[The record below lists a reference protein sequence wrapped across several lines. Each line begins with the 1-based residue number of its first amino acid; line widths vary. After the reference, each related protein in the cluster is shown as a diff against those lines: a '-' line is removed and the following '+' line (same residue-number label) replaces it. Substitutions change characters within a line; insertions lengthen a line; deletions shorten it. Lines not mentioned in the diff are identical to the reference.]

1 MHGIRPDSMA
11 SPQDGHSTTLIGSD
25 LPPRV
30 RAALEQLLAVLSEE
44 IVRGLNAM
52 LNELE
57 QQLFRQADHA
67 QSSVAQEQQFSAL
80 RSLKLSRA
88 DFVPRYLHGLES
100 TLANIRKPPV
110 EPGAPETVK
119 SMLGD
124 WQLVEHNAADE
135 DVQVVDL
142 AVRYESRATLTL
154 YLLGQR
160 FGVLAAAPAYENDRL
175 PVGPRM
181 LVRVAQ
187 NTANAL
193 GLDPVLR
200 PLLYKAFELHVL
212 TGYPTLV
219 ELMNAVLSR
228 AGVLPELE
236 FVPMRPR
243 PASQPRTPAE
253 EAANAEGQAGT
264 GSAAGSNGHI
274 GGRTGGGSSGGSGAG
289 GGGGRGGSGGSVGG
303 GRGSGAGGGGGGGPG
318 GGQPA
323 TEVGDPA
330 HTPFTGWLGQS
341 GAPSQVDEAMQFSLL
356 QQLLSG
362 RRGLI
367 GKLQTGST
375 AKAPEQLS
383 PPALD
388 NMLGTIQQKARS
400 AAPADRPRSVRDV
413 QQTVLAQARQQRGEA
428 AALSRDDA
436 DTFDL
441 LGLLY
446 TELEREVHEGT
457 TARTLLDRLQVPL
470 LRMALKDRAF
480 FVRSE
485 HPGRQFLN
493 TVAESGA
500 SWLGDDGIDP
510 FFERHLEKTV
520 ERVVADY
527 EGDVRVFEQ
536 ANTDLKQQLQL
547 QARRADVSERRH
559 VESARGKEK
568 LIVAKQRAAAALDD
582 ILQGQRLPRFVQTL
596 LRQAWTDVLTLV
608 LLRNGEDSELW
619 RTHLDAT
626 RRIIKATGSRHG
638 EADHELASQIE
649 QSMLQVGYHANEAA
663 AMGRQL
669 SRAPDDSD
677 NDPTSRTELTLK
689 LKSHARLGG
698 QNSEPNKVEPKS
710 RNAEEQ
716 ACYEHLRVLPFGTWL
731 EFISNQQGDKTRQ
744 RLSWYSPITDNAL
757 FVNNRGQKVAEMTLD
772 HLARTM
778 ARNQARVVTIESSR
792 LVDRAWQAA
801 LSALRSFAGQGEQKS
816 AWTAPT

>member
-1 MHGIRPDSMA
+1 MA
-11 SPQDGHSTTLIGSD
+11 SLQDGHSTTLIGSD

-30 RAALEQLLAVLSEE
+30 RAALEQLMAVLSEE

-57 QQLFRQADHA
+57 QQLYRQADHA

-100 TLANIRKPPV
+100 TLASIRKPSDEPAAPGPV
-110 EPGAPETVK
+110 KHV
-119 SMLGD
+119 LGD

-181 LVRVAQ
+181 LVRIAQ
-187 NTANAL
+187 RTANAL
-193 GLDPVLR
+193 GLDAVLR
-200 PLLYKAFELHVL
+200 PVLYKAFELHVL
-212 TGYPTLV
+212 TSYPTLV
-219 ELMNAVLSR
+219 ELMNDVLSR

-243 PASQPRTPAE
+243 PATQPRQDE
-253 EAANAEGQAGT
+253 EMRSNGQAR
-264 GSAAGSNGHI
+264 AGSTDGSTKDARA
-274 GGRTGGGSSGGSGAG
+274 GRGGGVH
-289 GGGGRGGSGGSVGG
+289 GGSGGS
-303 GRGSGAGGGGGGGPG
+303 GRGG
-318 GGQPA
+318 
-323 TEVGDPA
+323 TESPDAA

-367 GKLQTGST
+367 DKLQTGSP
-375 AKAPEQLS
+375 AQAPEQLS

-388 NMLGTIQQKARS
+388 TMLGTIQQNARS
-400 AAPADRPRSVRDV
+400 AAPADRPRSLRDV
-413 QQTVLAQARQQRGEA
+413 QQTVLAQARQQRGAA
-428 AALSRDDA
+428 AALSRDDT

-446 TELEREVHEGT
+446 TELEREVRDGT
-457 TARTLLDRLQVPL
+457 TARNLLDRLQVPL

-500 SWLGDDGIDP
+500 SWLGDEGVDP

-536 ANTDLKQQLQL
+536 ANTDLQQQLQL
-547 QARRADVSERRH
+547 QARRAEVSERRH

-568 LIVAKQRAAAALDD
+568 LIVAKQRAAAALDE
-582 ILQGQRLPRFVQTL
+582 ILLGQRVPRFVQTL
-596 LRQAWTDVLTLV
+596 LRQAWADVLTLV
-608 LLRNGEDSELW
+608 LLRNGEESDLW
-619 RTHLDAT
+619 RTHLEAT
-626 RRIIKATGSRHG
+626 KRIIKATGSQHG
-638 EADHELASQIE
+638 TPDHDLATQIE

-669 SRAPDDSD
+669 SRAPDQNDD
-677 NDPTSRTELTLK
+677 DPTSRTELTLK
-689 LKSHARLGG
+689 LKSHARLGAQKG
-698 QNSEPNKVEPKS
+698 ETKKVEAKS

-716 ACYEHLRVLPFGTWL
+716 TCYEHVRLLPFGTWI
-731 EFISNQQGDKTRQ
+731 EFTSNQQGDKSRQ

-757 FVNNRGQKVAEMTLD
+757 FVNNRGLKVAEMTLD
-772 HLARTM
+772 HLARMM
-778 ARNQARVVTIESSR
+778 ARNQARVVTVESSR

-801 LSALRSFAGQGEQKS
+801 LSALRSFAGQGEQKP

>member
-1 MHGIRPDSMA
+1 MA
-11 SPQDGHSTTLIGSD
+11 SPQDGHSATLIGSD

-30 RAALEQLLAVLSEE
+30 RAALEQLMSVLSEE

-52 LNELE
+52 LSDLE

-67 QSSVAQEQQFSAL
+67 QSSLAQDQQFSAL
-80 RSLKLSRA
+80 RNLKLSRA

-110 EPGAPETVK
+110 EPHAPETGK

-154 YLLGQR
+154 YLLCQR
-160 FGVLAAAPAYENDRL
+160 FGVLAAAPPYENDRL

-181 LVRVAQ
+181 LLRIAQ
-187 NTANAL
+187 DTANAL
-193 GLDPVLR
+193 GLDTVLR
-200 PLLYKAFELHVL
+200 PVLYKAFEHNVL
-212 TGYPTLV
+212 TGYPMLV
-219 ELMNAVLSR
+219 ELMNDVLSR
-228 AGVLPELE
+228 AGILPELE
-236 FVPMRPR
+236 FVPTRPR
-243 PASQPRTPAE
+243 PAPQPRTSAE
-253 EAANAEGQAGT
+253 DGTQAEGQAGLAS
-264 GSAAGSNGHI
+264 GSDSRGRREGSG
-274 GGRTGGGSSGGSGAG
+274 GGGSDSGGGGTGSGAG
-289 GGGGRGGSGGSVGG
+289 GGAGRGGSGG
-303 GRGSGAGGGGGGGPG
+303 R
-318 GGQPA
+318 A
-323 TEVGDPA
+323 TEASDPA
-330 HTPFTGWLGQS
+330 QTPFTGWLGQS

-367 GKLQTGST
+367 GKLQTST
-375 AKAPEQLS
+375 PAPTPEQLS

-388 NMLGTIQQKARS
+388 SMLGTIQQRART

-428 AALSRDDA
+428 AALSREDT

-446 TELEREVHEGT
+446 TELEREVRDDT
-457 TARTLLDRLQVPL
+457 TARSLLDQLQVPL

-500 SWLGDDGIDP
+500 TWLGDEGIDP

-520 ERVVADY
+520 ERVVTDY
-527 EGDVRVFEQ
+527 EGDVQVFEQ
-536 ANTDLKQQLQL
+536 ANSDLQQQLQL
-547 QARRADVSERRH
+547 QARRAEVSERRH

-568 LIVAKQRAAAALDD
+568 LIVAKQRAAAALDE
-582 ILQGQRLPRFVQTL
+582 ILQDQRLPRFVQTL

-619 RTHLDAT
+619 GTHLDAT

-638 EADHELASQIE
+638 EADHELAS
-649 QSMLQVGYHANEAA
+649 
-663 AMGRQL
+663 
-669 SRAPDDSD
+669 
-677 NDPTSRTELTLK
+677 
-689 LKSHARLGG
+689 
-698 QNSEPNKVEPKS
+698 
-710 RNAEEQ
+710 
-716 ACYEHLRVLPFGTWL
+716 
-731 EFISNQQGDKTRQ
+731 
-744 RLSWYSPITDNAL
+744 
-757 FVNNRGQKVAEMTLD
+757 
-772 HLARTM
+772 
-778 ARNQARVVTIESSR
+778 
-792 LVDRAWQAA
+792 
-801 LSALRSFAGQGEQKS
+801 
-816 AWTAPT
+816 